1 MDFSSLGEE
10 FFSPITTQPLNNT
23 FLIHKNQALYDQL
36 GLDFDEKTLLKI
48 ASGEQK
54 FEGTQP
60 IASIYAGH
68 QFGHFVPQLGDGRSC
83 LIGQVSGYEL
93 SLKGAGTTPY
103 SRGADG
109 RAVLRSSIREYLCSI
124 AMKGLNIA
132 TTEALTLV
140 SSDTE
145 VYRENIEPGSIVM
158 RVAPSHVRFGHFELF
173 ASRGQTAQ
181 VKQLADFV
189 IEHYYPHCQGE
200 SRYVDFFNEVVKHT
214 AVMIAR
220 WQAQGFS
227 HGVMNTDNMSILGLT
242 IDYGPFGFLETYN
255 PKFVCNHSDH
265 EGRYAFEQQPGIA
278 LWNLARLGDSL
289 ESLIDAKQSKA
300 VLDNYQAYL
309 VKAYSKLM
317 RQKFGFIK
325 KDDQDNVLIG
335 QFFEVL
341 YQNQKDYTN
350 SLRQLS
356 DIDQLSKDTDFT
368 DWIELYHK
376 RIDQDKSS
384 DRVELMNSVNPKYI
398 LRNYL
403 AEEAIREAQDQKR
416 YDKIA
421 TLFELLR
428 KPFDEHQGLELYT
441 NEAPDWAQG
450 LSVSCSS

>member
-145 VYRENIEPGSIVM
+145 VDRENIEPGSIVM

>member
-1 MDFSSLGEE
+1 LGEE